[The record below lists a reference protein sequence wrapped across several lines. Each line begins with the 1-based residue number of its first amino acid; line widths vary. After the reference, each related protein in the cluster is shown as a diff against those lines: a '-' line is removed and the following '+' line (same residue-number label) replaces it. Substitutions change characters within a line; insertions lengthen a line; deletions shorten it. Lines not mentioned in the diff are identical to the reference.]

1 VERSQE
7 EPAFR
12 GALITQYIPA
22 KRIAND
28 TQLVFMGRSIQRF
41 YGDDGLEV
49 LLVSTVMMVWK
60 FSWNISTA
68 AHGKPGT
75 RGHGKQEEPIQAIS
89 FVSFQRMPT
98 ITRS

>member
-1 VERSQE
+1 
-7 EPAFR
+7 
-12 GALITQYIPA
+12 
-22 KRIAND
+22 
-28 TQLVFMGRSIQRF
+28 
-41 YGDDGLEV
+41 
-49 LLVSTVMMVWK
+49 MMVWK